1 MPLTIGELA
10 KRTGVNRETVRYYE
24 RRRRCRGSRHLLPL
38 QRYDQAP
45 AILFHE
51 NIDDVL
57 TSSQPFAH
65 ANALLNRIASPLQR
79 QNHHAFKDGAFPVS
93 RLIIAAVSHCQDLVD
108 RGAITRTADEPRAFQ
123 PDQFEAEI
131 AVQMLDLIRN
141 HRRAGMPCEPSC
153 QSYLILPREVLLGV
167 LRELDV
173 VGRVGIDEIV
183 RFQLDL
189 FEVTTAKIPVR
200 ENRSILGEILFVRD
214 VFVASEG
221 NVELALSVEAA
232 QPVVASAI

>member
-79 QNHHAFKDGAFPVS
+79 QNHHAFKDGACPGV
-93 RLIIAAVSHCQDLVD
+93 A
-108 RGAITRTADEPRAFQ
+108 T
-123 PDQFEAEI
+123 
-131 AVQMLDLIRN
+131 N
-141 HRRAGMPCEPSC
+141 HRRSF
-153 QSYLILPREVLLGV
+153 SLPGPRRPGC
-167 LRELDV
+167 DH
-173 VGRVGIDEIV
+173 
-183 RFQLDL
+183 
-189 FEVTTAKIPVR
+189 PY
-200 ENRSILGEILFVRD
+200 S
-214 VFVASEG
+214 
-221 NVELALSVEAA
+221 
-232 QPVVASAI
+232 